1 MPRFEF
7 CPKYKITRNMCI
19 DEIAEMTGMQAH
31 SILSAFCN
39 KHIRPVQKLPRTND
53 WTQNWKKHIYAAK
66 DVQELLASPKIRRN
80 WQIEGYTKIAD
91 AAKKI
96 GISIPTAL
104 AYVKEMDLPCVH
116 QNITDCGKTWLPDET
131 INILMKRVWGGRIP
145 ESTDLSDYFT
155 TEQII
160 KECGASSHK
169 ILAYVKKA
177 GIKFFN
183 KNRKAYFFPEDAQKI
198 INALGCNL
206 PPEKSEQ
213 RKKHP
218 LITDPRCFNFNYWPD
233 PIPLCFKDV

>member
-1 MPRFEF
+1 MPRFKY
-7 CPKYKITRNMCI
+7 CPKYHFEEAMSIIDIADVTGLQPATVNQMFSASKIKPVHKPYDCSGLNRYYKVY
-19 DEIAEMTGMQAH
+19 
-31 SILSAFCN
+31 SADDIN
-39 KHIRPVQKLPRTND
+39 KI
-53 WTQNWKKHIYAAK
+53 
-66 DVQELLASPKIRRN
+66 LASPKIRRN

-104 AYVKEMDLPCVH
+104 AYVKEMDLPCIH

-131 INILMKRVWGGRIP
+131 IEALMKRVWGGRIP
-145 ESTDLSDYFT
+145 VSTDLSDYFT

-160 KECGASSHK
+160 NECGVSSHK
-169 ILAYVKKA
+169 ILAFVKKA
-177 GIKFFN
+177 GINFFN

-233 PIPLCFKDV
+233 PIPQCLKDV